1 MAATRTSETAA
12 SAIRNFKDDLSIV
25 LVPTGF
31 SAIAAQ
37 FMVPQVG
44 EGARIFLFVVS
55 LVAAWKLFDV
65 FGAALWENNQA
76 ERRTGKH
83 NELSGLIDFAPTF
96 TVFGTLAYI
105 CMMICLLFRSETY
118 VGYCYAVML
127 VAYGAAHVAVVSVIP
142 INYPNKQEGTKA

>member
-1 MAATRTSETAA
+1 MSRASDTARE
-12 SAIRNFKDDLSIV
+12 AIRNFKDDLSIV

-65 FGAALWENNQA
+65 FGAA
-76 ERRTGKH
+76 
-83 NELSGLIDFAPTF
+83 
-96 TVFGTLAYI
+96 
-105 CMMICLLFRSETY
+105 
-118 VGYCYAVML
+118 
-127 VAYGAAHVAVVSVIP
+127 HVAVVSVIP